1 MSLLRLPF
9 VLAAATC
16 THVAVTAPRTATPD
30 ECVRSSTFREAF
42 LARGVIASHLLT
54 TLIWFVALGELAAIL
69 SPYLSPILGA
79 PLRAPPPTLPISY
92 IMGSLLI
99 ISAGIL
105 RKICYR
111 TLGRFFTFE
120 LSIQREH
127 RLVTKGPYSFVRH
140 PSYTGTLLL
149 TTGLFLMHGNPDSW
163 LRTSGVLEFIPLRIL
178 LLGWGGVSFVL
189 TVGLFAR
196 ATQEDRLMRDQFGEE
211 WDRWASVVRY
221 RIVPGIY

>member
-1 MSLLRLPF
+1 
-9 VLAAATC
+9 
-16 THVAVTAPRTATPD
+16 
-30 ECVRSSTFREAF
+30 
-42 LARGVIASHLLT
+42 
-54 TLIWFVALGELAAIL
+54 
-69 SPYLSPILGA
+69 
-79 PLRAPPPTLPISY
+79 TLPVSY

-127 RLVTKGPYSFVRH
+127 RLITKGPYSFVRH

-149 TTGLFLMHGNPDSW
+149 TIGLFLMHGNPDSW

-178 LLGWGGVSFVL
+178 LLGWGGVAFVL

-196 ATQEDRLMRDQFGEE
+196 AAQEDRLMRDRFGEE
-211 WDRWASVVRY
+211 WDRWASGVRY
-221 RIVPGIY
+221 CIVPGIY